1 MARRVNRRKRRIRI
15 CILAAGCL
23 AVLVLIFVIL
33 SFLFHALF
41 PQKEAKKTEEKK
53 EKIVLNS
60 AKQYRKYH
68 VDESGNVPVM
78 MYHGIHGEILSKDTG
93 NTGGNVDV
101 DGYQRTADAFEKD
114 LEMYYKKGY
123 RMIRLNDYLDG
134 KIDVEAGK
142 SPIVLTFDDGLENN
156 IRVTGVD
163 KNGELKID
171 PKSAVGIL
179 EKFKKKYPDFHVTA
193 TFFITGGKFSQPK
206 YDDKIIKWL
215 IDHDYDVGNHTWN
228 HPDFTE
234 LTTEQ
239 ANEQVA
245 LVYDMLEEIIP
256 GKYVNIVALPFG
268 SPYKKDHETMPYV
281 YDCTSE
287 DKEYHTKCAL
297 QVAWEPDY
305 SPYTVE
311 FDPTFIKRIRA
322 YDNNGTNFDI
332 ESTFQVLESTRYISD
347 GDEKTIVV
355 PKENKDRVDK
365 TYKKRLKTYE

>member
-1 MARRVNRRKRRIRI
+1 VQISG
-15 CILAAGCL
+15 CIVHKDQATGLYTLRNTSEDTRFLSYNGTGFKAYAAASDSRFIQFMLVPMTQPEPEHEPEPEPEPKPEEKLETGAYVLVAVAGDKYYAMDNLAADAYSMK
-23 AVLVLIFVIL
+23 AVQVTVENGAITSGNPGFW
-33 SFLFHALF
+33 
-41 PQKEAKKTEEKK
+41 
-53 EKIVLNS
+53 
-60 AKQYRKYH
+60 H
-68 VDESGNVPVM
+68 VNVMDESGNVPVM

-206 YDDKIIKWL
+206 YDEKIIKWL

-239 ANEQVA
+239 ANE
-245 LVYDMLEEIIP
+245 
-256 GKYVNIVALPFG
+256 
-268 SPYKKDHETMPYV
+268 
-281 YDCTSE
+281 
-287 DKEYHTKCAL
+287 
-297 QVAWEPDY
+297 
-305 SPYTVE
+305 
-311 FDPTFIKRIRA
+311 
-322 YDNNGTNFDI
+322 
-332 ESTFQVLESTRYISD
+332 
-347 GDEKTIVV
+347 
-355 PKENKDRVDK
+355 
-365 TYKKRLKTYE
+365 